1 MKQHELQIQNMK
13 IFPNPMWD
21 EQKSGHQHEVTP
33 KGSPHTSSLYWCS
46 LPAFFRVTKLKQK
59 KQGMESM
66 QLKPDQMVKMARLY
80 TFAHLVGSTL
90 NLSLA
95 GNQSKTVQTM
105 GPVLLCN
112 LVSCYSMNQVVQLLA
127 QVRYKTRD
135 RPIYFFFLIDN

>member
-1 MKQHELQIQNMK
+1 M
-13 IFPNPMWD
+13 
-21 EQKSGHQHEVTP
+21 
-33 KGSPHTSSLYWCS
+33 
-46 LPAFFRVTKLKQK
+46 TKLKQK

-90 NLSLA
+90 NLSSA

-127 QVRYKTRD
+127 QVRYKTEID
-135 RPIYFFFLIDN
+135 QYIFFF